1 MEPRQTKTGQ
11 SPDQTRNC
19 VCMLRGAATKRHRT
33 FAPPTTFRSSWCTPD
48 VAGRGHRCGP
58 VYADDPSL
66 HLRGSSLCRLSL
78 NVHFC
83 VCAGLNAAHLRA
95 RGLFLGRHNCCFASD
110 HLVRE
115 CRCACVGQSDHG
127 ACSRSTRHANYLQ
140 RRRAARG
147 CVDGASADK
156 DRTISRPDLGLH
168 LHATWCSNKT
178 ASYVCT
184 ADHVPIVM
192 VRSRCCGA
200 WSSVRACLC
209 RRPVLAL
216 ARFLVVSPV
225 LERPFLR
232 MRWSECRALACAW
245 FVSWASQLL
254 FCVRPSGSGM
264 SVCLR
269 WAVRPRRLLAFDST
283 CKLSPA
289 PSRSARMEPRQT
301 KTGQSPDQTRNCVCM
316 LRGAATKR
324 HRTFAPPTTFRSSW
338 CAPDVAGRGHRCGRV
353 YADDPSLHLRGSS
366 LCRLSLNV
374 HFCVCAGLNAAHL
387 RARGLFLGRHNC
399 CFASDHLVRECRCAC
414 VGQSD
419 HGACSRSTRHANY
432 LQRRRAARGC
442 VERCCTIYRLPGL
455 EDIRLKKRSAAA
467 VSAARMEGPSP
478 LSCG

>member
-1 MEPRQTKTGQ
+1 MPRT
-11 SPDQTRNC
+11 C
-19 VCMLRGAATKRHRT
+19 VRVVCFLGVTIAVLRPTIWFGNVGVPALGS
-33 FAPPTTFRSSWCTPD
+33 PTTAPARVRLDMQTISSA
-48 VAGRGHRCGP
+48 VAQ
-58 VYADDPSL
+58 
-66 HLRGSSLCRLSL
+66 
-78 NVHFC
+78 
-83 VCAGLNAAHLRA
+83 RA
-95 RGLFLGRHNCCFASD
+95 
-110 HLVRE
+110 
-115 CRCACVGQSDHG
+115 
-127 ACSRSTRHANYLQ
+127 
-140 RRRAARG
+140 
-147 CVDGASADK
+147 DGASADK

-225 LERPFLR
+225 LDVHFCVCAGLNAAHLRARGLFLGR
-232 MRWSECRALACAW
+232 HNCCFATDHLVRECRCACVGQSDHGA
-245 FVSWASQLL
+245 
-254 FCVRPSGSGM
+254 C
-264 SVCLR
+264 
-269 WAVRPRRLLAFDST
+269 
-283 CKLSPA
+283 
-289 PSRSARMEPRQT
+289 SRSTRHANYLQRRRAARGCVDGASAD

-366 LCRLSLNV
+366 LCRLSLDV

-387 RARGLFLGRHNC
+387 RARGLLLGRHNC
-399 CFASDHLVRECRCAC
+399 CFATDHLVRECRCAC